1 MSDTRPAPSPLRDGH
16 LTCNELFK
24 AYFAHL
30 ALIEELQMMLEGVLE
45 TNLWKDDGMRHYQ
58 KLTRLC
64 NEALARSR
72 RVIGETK

>member
-30 ALIEELQMMLEGVLE
+30 ALIEELHNALLQTTGLFEVLE
-45 TNLWKDDGMRHYQ
+45 MINADRHLPGFQ
-58 KLTRLC
+58 MVKKAKQQ
-64 NEALARSR
+64 ALARSR
-72 RVIGETK
+72 AR